1 MSGEWTNR
9 WDRDAR
15 PDDGVTR
22 SGDEI
27 LTSREAREFLKIGRT
42 KLWQLTRENVIP
54 AYRVGTGKKASLRY
68 KKSELLAWLDQNR
81 I

>member
-1 MSGEWTNR
+1 MRGELTQ
-9 WDRDAR
+9 RD
-15 PDDGVTR
+15 
-22 SGDEI
+22 EL
-27 LTSREAREFLKIGRT
+27 LTTREAQEFLKIGRT

-54 AYRVGTGKKASLRY
+54 AYRIGTGKRAGLRY